1 MNVKEVT
8 DCFRATFEIGM
19 ASGKMQGDIIL
30 PEGFWVAEVGCQ
42 SNQAKRP
49 EIPQGQLETRSGAV
63 QCWCQQACWKAW
75 SIQTLVKESQRCGER
90 EQQAR
95 ASNHDEVELH

>member
-1 MNVKEVT
+1 M
-8 DCFRATFEIGM
+8 
-19 ASGKMQGDIIL
+19 
-30 PEGFWVAEVGCQ
+30 GCQ

-63 QCWCQQACWKAW
+63 QCW
-75 SIQTLVKESQRCGER
+75 IQTLVKELQRCGEG

-95 ASNHDEVELH
+95 ASNHGEVEQH